1 MSPQDFAVVAWNAAR
16 DHLDLFGSL
25 GLCLGFAGGMMPRRS
40 AILLTSAACSACFAL
55 HFLRL
60 GAQTGTAMCLVSVM
74 QSVVAARW
82 IGPDARAAW
91 VAPLFVA
98 SSLVAAGLT
107 LATWNGWPSACAGLG
122 SLLATT
128 ARLQGDSQAMRR
140 FFLGASSCWLVHNTL
155 VGSAFGLTC
164 DLLTI
169 SALLIALVRS
179 SPARVTE
186 PALATTDA
194 RETIGVAATEPPLQ
208 GAV

>member
-1 MSPQDFAVVAWNAAR
+1 MSPADLVFLVWHAAR
-16 DHLDLFGSL
+16 DHLALFGSL

-40 AILLTSAACSACFAL
+40 LILFTSAACSACFAL

-82 IGPDARAAW
+82 IGPDFRAPW

-98 SSLVAAGLT
+98 SSLVALCLT

-128 ARLQGDSQAMRR
+128 ARLQGDAQTMRR
-140 FFLGASSCWLVHNTL
+140 VFLGASSCWVLHNLL
-155 VGSAFGLTC
+155 VGSVFGLTC

-169 SALLIALVRS
+169 AALVIALIRGAAK
-179 SPARVTE
+179 PAFAAR
-186 PALATTDA
+186 PAAPLP
-194 RETIGVAATEPPLQ
+194 GAA
-208 GAV
+208 

>member
-1 MSPQDFAVVAWNAAR
+1 MSPADLVFLAWHAAR

-40 AILLTSAACSACFAL
+40 LILFTSAACSACFAL
-55 HFLRL
+55 HFLQL

-82 IGPDARAAW
+82 IGAESRAPW

-98 SSLVAAGLT
+98 SSLVAMGLT

-128 ARLQGDSQAMRR
+128 ARLQADPQAMRR
-140 FFLGASSCWLVHNTL
+140 LFLGSSSCWALHNTL
-155 VGSAFGLTC
+155 VGSVFGLTC
-164 DLLTI
+164 DLLTLT
-169 SALLIALVRS
+169 ALVIALVRGGSARSVSARAAEPSAAS
-179 SPARVTE
+179 S
-186 PALATTDA
+186 
-194 RETIGVAATEPPLQ
+194 AAAPLP

>member
-1 MSPQDFAVVAWNAAR
+1 MSPADLVFFAWHAAR

-40 AILLTSAACSACFAL
+40 LILFTSAACSACFAL
-55 HFLRL
+55 HFLQL

-82 IGPDARAAW
+82 IGAASRAPW

-98 SSLVAAGLT
+98 SSLVAMGLT

-128 ARLQGDSQAMRR
+128 ARLQADPQAMRR
-140 FFLGASSCWLVHNTL
+140 FFLGSSSCWALHNTL
-155 VGSAFGLTC
+155 VGSVFGLTC
-164 DLLTI
+164 DLLTLT
-169 SALLIALVRS
+169 ALVIALVRGGAS
-179 SPARVTE
+179 AKAVKARSTPAPE
-186 PALATTDA
+186 PS
-194 RETIGVAATEPPLQ
+194 VAVAPTP

>member
-1 MSPQDFAVVAWNAAR
+1 MSPVDFAALAWNAAR
-16 DHLDLFGSL
+16 EHLDLFGGL

-82 IGPDARAAW
+82 IGPGARAAW
-91 VAPLFVA
+91 VTPLFVA
-98 SSLVAAGLT
+98 SSLVAACLT
-107 LATWNGWPSACAGLG
+107 LATWSGWPSACAGLG

-128 ARLQGDSQAMRR
+128 ARLQVNAQAMRR
-140 FFLGASSCWLVHNTL
+140 FFLGASSCWMVHNTL

-164 DLLTI
+164 DLLTL
-169 SALLIALVRS
+169 SALAIALARGG
-179 SPARVTE
+179 PAKVAE
-186 PALATTDA
+186 PALLAAEADEA
-194 RETIGVAATEPPLQ
+194 RDVPPNVGPLQ
-208 GAV
+208 GAT

>member
-1 MSPQDFAVVAWNAAR
+1 MSPADFAPLAWHAAR
-16 DHLDLFGSL
+16 EHLDLFGSL

-40 AILLTSAACSACFAL
+40 LILLTSAACSACFAG

-82 IGPDARAAW
+82 IGPASRAPW

-98 SSLVAAGLT
+98 SSLVALCLT

-128 ARLQGDSQAMRR
+128 ARLQGNAQIMRR
-140 FFLGASSCWLVHNTL
+140 VFLGASSCWVIHNML
-155 VGSAFGLTC
+155 VGSVFGLTC

-169 SALLIALVRS
+169 TALVIALVRGAAK
-179 SPARVTE
+179 PAAVR
-186 PALATTDA
+186 PAA
-194 RETIGVAATEPPLQ
+194 PLP
-208 GAV
+208 GSA

>member
-1 MSPQDFAVVAWNAAR
+1 MSSVDFVALTWNAAR
-16 DHLDLFGSL
+16 EHLDLFGSL

-82 IGPDARAAW
+82 IGPNSRAAW

-98 SSLVAAGLT
+98 SSLVAACLT

-122 SLLATT
+122 SLFATT
-128 ARLQGDSQAMRR
+128 ARLQVDAQAMRR
-140 FFLGASSCWLVHNTL
+140 FFLGASSCWMLHNTL
-155 VGSAFGLTC
+155 VGSVFGLTC
-164 DLLTI
+164 DVLTI
-169 SALLIALVRS
+169 SALVIALIRGG
-179 SPARVTE
+179 PART
-186 PALATTDA
+186 PAPVLVATAEEAAGLTPTA
-194 RETIGVAATEPPLQ
+194 RPLQ
-208 GAV
+208 GAA